1 MRMLSDVQ
9 VNICPATDFW
19 FPSLASALNFCVR
32 LRAISF
38 ADGGLTTTDRTT
50 CDTNSE
56 AVPDTP
62 PVVAV
67 IVVRPFA
74 TVVARP
80 VAASIVATPVG
91 AADQLNTCPATV
103 FPFRSCATAVN
114 CCERPSASSVV
125 LTGLTTTDVTIC
137 ATDSAAVPA
146 TPPVV
151 AVIVVRPF
159 PTAVTTPLGSTEAT
173 RGLSD
178 FQVNDRPGMTLPL
191 ASFAVAVNC
200 CVTPRASSAA
210 VAGLTTT
217 DPTVCAI
224 DSVAL
229 PVTPAVV

>member
-1 MRMLSDVQ
+1 
-9 VNICPATDFW
+9 
-19 FPSLASALNFCVR
+19 
-32 LRAISF
+32 
-38 ADGGLTTTDRTT
+38 T

-67 IVVRPFA
+67 IVVRRFA
-74 TVVARP
+74 AVVARP
-80 VAASIVATPVG
+80 VAGSIVATPVG

-151 AVIVVRPF
+151 AVIVATPF
-159 PTAVTTPLGSTEAT
+159 ASAVATPVTASNVASPAA
-173 RGLSD
+173 D
-178 FQVNDRPGMTLPL
+178 ADVADRPRST
-191 ASFAVAVNC
+191 V
-200 CVTPRASSAA
+200 PR
-210 VAGLTTT
+210 
-217 DPTVCAI
+217 
-224 DSVAL
+224 
-229 PVTPAVV
+229 